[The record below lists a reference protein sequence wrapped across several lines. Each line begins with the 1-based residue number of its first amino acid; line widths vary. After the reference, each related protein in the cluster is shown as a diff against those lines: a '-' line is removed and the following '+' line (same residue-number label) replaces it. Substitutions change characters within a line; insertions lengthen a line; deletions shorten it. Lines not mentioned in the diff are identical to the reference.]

1 MKALK
6 SFVLIAVL
14 GSAVGV
20 ASTVS
25 AQVADHLKC
34 YKVKD
39 LRGQTNV
46 HYTLTLTPSLG
57 APFTVETGCQVQAAA
72 RNLCVPVVK
81 SAVTPAPFPVG
92 PGAAAQTYV

>member
-1 MKALK
+1 MNGIHSPPQPVAVGGEGRENAKPDDTGGSMKKAWK
-6 SFVLIAVL
+6 SFLMIVVL

-39 LRGQTNV
+39 LRGQTNDQ
-46 HYTLTLTPSLG
+46 YT
-57 APFTVETGCQVQAAA
+57 
-72 RNLCVPVVK
+72 
-81 SAVTPAPFPVG
+81 
-92 PGAAAQTYV
+92 